1 MAAVDCVTSF
11 GIASSATPT
20 SWAGKEA
27 SRKVVDWL
35 PRIEEPLFDS
45 RTGRMTTRWYNF
57 LRELSDR
64 VGGIQGASLKQVQQT
79 ITDTQA
85 QVQTTTQYATQVADY
100 AQGVAATASATA
112 QVAQSSGLSGAGS
125 IPSTP
130 SPPNRPNTYVQ

>member
-1 MAAVDCVTSF
+1 M
-11 GIASSATPT
+11 
-20 SWAGKEA
+20 
-27 SRKVVDWL
+27 DWL

-130 SPPNRPNTYVQ
+130 SPPSRPNTYVQ